1 MDIKSLSKIYF
12 SRLGMIS
19 LLLIFLFQLTNCSDE
34 VSIETINVELNN
46 SETYKY
52 PIVSGDEGGAVILA
66 QAKHFEV
73 SEVIRNS
80 ETNYAAVYTYK
91 PKTNYVGNDS
101 VELQIKK
108 GSDGASE
115 PTKIKTI
122 KINFSIINQF

>member
-1 MDIKSLSKIYF
+1 MDNKSLSKTYLSGLSI
-12 SRLGMIS
+12 IS
-19 LLLIFLFQLTNCSDE
+19 LLLIALFQLTSCSDE
-34 VSIETINVELNN
+34 VSSETINVELN
-46 SETYKY
+46 STETYKY
-52 PIVSGDEGGAVILA
+52 SIVSGDEEGAAIIS

-80 ETNYAAVYTYK
+80 ETNFAAVYTYK

-115 PTKIKTI
+115 PTEIKTI
-122 KINFSIINQF
+122 KINFIITN